1 MQIFA
6 PAWHNGHF
14 VMMVVDC
21 LQKVFYF
28 FYSLPTAARRA
39 LAPTLV
45 NTCFEISVFLLT
57 QYYIP
62 LILLFAACII
72 EKSFGADMQGELEAY
87 GCPYMAPTIQG

>member
-28 FYSLPTAARRA
+28 FDSLPTAARRA

-45 NTCFEISVFLLT
+45 NTCFSFQFSCLL
-57 QYYIP
+57 P

-72 EKSFGADMQGELEAY
+72 EKSFGADMHRELEAY